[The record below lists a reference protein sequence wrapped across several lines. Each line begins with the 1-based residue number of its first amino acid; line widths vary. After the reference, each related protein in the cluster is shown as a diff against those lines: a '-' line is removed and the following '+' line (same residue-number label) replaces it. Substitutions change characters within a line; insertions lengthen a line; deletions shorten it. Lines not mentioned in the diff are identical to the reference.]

1 MVSFVSVLLHVAR
14 ARTHCQH
21 SLGFRVPA
29 CDISANGGQAAYETI
44 MSCYRER
51 RKHAAPDEMLDEL
64 EESLTIKDYIND
76 VWAALDCATRETK
89 KTKGLFR
96 TQIIGYEMAD
106 IARLKSTLRM
116 KRQSLDAFATGWAPL
131 LDEVKLALFC
141 EGLHD
146 PIVSNPDQQPSN
158 PCSES
163 IWPKIPIGHNI
174 LTASLPCLW
183 ELCEHL
189 NEGRCGP
196 GVTSKYVWHNPG
208 QSKSKHV
215 CNRLQELRSGDLNSA
230 AVSNPSYSNLMENP
244 NGAIIF
250 RYNDNMETIQASV
263 SSMRSSRS
271 LSPNS
276 MQPARASSW
285 SILANPSSASD
296 SDSGYSS
303 PGRVRPE
310 IHEVVADLLVLVQ
323 TSLEDTTE
331 AIPNTPP
338 PHANNLQV
346 VVRPKSD
353 LQV

>member
-1 MVSFVSVLLHVAR
+1 
-14 ARTHCQH
+14 
-21 SLGFRVPA
+21 
-29 CDISANGGQAAYETI
+29 
-44 MSCYRER
+44 
-51 RKHAAPDEMLDEL
+51 
-64 EESLTIKDYIND
+64 
-76 VWAALDCATRETK
+76 
-89 KTKGLFR
+89 
-96 TQIIGYEMAD
+96 MAD

-163 IWPKIPIGHNI
+163 IWRNIPMGHNI

-196 GVTSKYVWHNPG
+196 RLTSEYVWHNPG
-208 QSKSKHV
+208 QSRSIFATCKKKSKHV
-215 CNRLQELRSGDLNSA
+215 CNRLQELRPGDLNSA

-244 NGAIIF
+244 NGAVIF

-263 SSMRSSRS
+263 NSMRSSRS

-276 MQPARASSW
+276 MQPAQASS
-285 SILANPSSASD
+285 SSMIANPSSASD

-303 PGRVRPE
+303 PGRVGPE
-310 IHEVVADLLVLVQ
+310 IHEVAADLLVPIQ
-323 TSLEDTTE
+323 ASLEGTTE
-331 AIPNTPP
+331 AIPKPLP
-338 PHANNLQV
+338 PHENDLQV

-353 LQV
+353 LQVQTSRRNRAKSYQPRKRPPLPRSGRSDSTKSGTHSHNSKRSGNDALTCAIM